1 VTSWGNNGRERGLHT
16 DGEAMHMTAR
26 DEERWIAGRSHEFLS
41 VEVEDHS
48 SGEDLHNLI
57 VVLEHVLSLIVVEIG

>member
-1 VTSWGNNGRERGLHT
+1 
-16 DGEAMHMTAR
+16 MHMTAR

-57 VVLEHVLSLIVVEIG
+57 VVLRHVISLIVVERG